1 MLNRHF
7 LTTILSKR
15 TLNRFKDEKIKRLIE
30 NFFSLSVLQV
40 VNYILP
46 LVTLPYL
53 VRVLGAE
60 KFGLVMF
67 ANAFIQYFIMLT
79 DYGFILSATREISVH
94 REDIKKVSE
103 IFTSVMIIKMVLFL
117 VSLIILFGIV
127 FSFDKFRNDWQL
139 YFLTSGMIL
148 GNILF
153 PIWFFQ
159 GMERMKYITILN
171 ITAKTIF
178 TVLIFVF
185 IRNQGDYI
193 YVPVFNSLGFIT
205 AGILSFWIVIKYFKI
220 RLYLPKI
227 SRIYSYFKDSTQ
239 YFLSRVSVSVYTSS
253 NTFVVGLFL
262 GNTAAGY
269 YSAAEKLF
277 LALRMAYTPL
287 NTTLYP
293 YMCNTRNLR
302 LYKKIFLLAFIVNL
316 ALCSSIFLSSGF
328 IIGLLYG
335 EGFQVSVK
343 LLQMFSILGLI
354 IVPSILLGYPLLA
367 ALGHPKYANMSV
379 IVASVF
385 HLIMLMLIIPII
397 KIYFVVI
404 IAMITET
411 VVLLIRVYGI
421 RKHKLWRT
429 R

>member
-1 MLNRHF
+1 MARL
-7 LTTILSKR
+7 LKR
-15 TLNRFKDEKIKRLIE
+15 TIPGFKDKKIKRLIE

-79 DYGFILSATREISVH
+79 DYGFNLSATKKISIH
-94 REDIKKVSE
+94 RKNNTKVSE
-103 IFTSVMIIKMVLFL
+103 IFISVMIIKIVLLLASL
-117 VSLIILFGIV
+117 VILSAIV
-127 FSFDKFRNDWQL
+127 FSFDKFERDWDI
-139 YFLTSGMIL
+139 YFLTFGMVL

-153 PIWFFQ
+153 PVWFFQ

-171 ITAKTIF
+171 IIAKLIF

-185 IRNQGDYI
+185 IRERSHYI
-193 YVPVFNSLGFIT
+193 YVPVFNSLGFLT
-205 AGILSFWIVIKYFKI
+205 AGILSVWLVLKDF
-220 RLYLPKI
+220 RLSLCRPKI
-227 SRIYSYFKDSTQ
+227 SRVYSYFKDSTQ
-239 YFLSRVSVSVYTSS
+239 YFLSRASFSVYTNS
-253 NTFVVGLFL
+253 NTFVIGLFL
-262 GNTAAGY
+262 GNIAAGY

-293 YMCNTRNLR
+293 YMCNTKNLR
-302 LYKKIFLLAFIVNL
+302 LYKKIFLLAVVLNL
-316 ALCSSIFLSSGF
+316 ILCSCVFLSSGF

-335 EGFQVSVK
+335 EGFQVSVNLLK
-343 LLQMFSILGLI
+343 LFSILGLI

-367 ALGHPKYANMSV
+367 ALGHPRYANLSV
-379 IVASVF
+379 VIASIF
-385 HLIMLMLIIPII
+385 HLIMLIMIIPII
-397 KIYFVVI
+397 KIYFIVVI
-404 IAMITET
+404 TMATET
-411 VVLLIRVYGI
+411 LVLLIRVYGI
-421 RKHKLWRT
+421 KKHHLWRT
-429 R
+429 Q